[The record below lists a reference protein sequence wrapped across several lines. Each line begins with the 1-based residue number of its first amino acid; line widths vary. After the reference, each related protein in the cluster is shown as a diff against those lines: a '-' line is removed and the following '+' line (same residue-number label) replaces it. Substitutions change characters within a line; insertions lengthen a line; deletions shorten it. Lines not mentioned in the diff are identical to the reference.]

1 MIAEIY
7 FPSRDA
13 SGAQRMPSQS
23 PSQSQG
29 QRQSSLSFG
38 ETAKS

>member
-23 PSQSQG
+23 QSQSQ
-29 QRQSSLSFG
+29 RQSTLTFG
-38 ETAKS
+38 ESGKA